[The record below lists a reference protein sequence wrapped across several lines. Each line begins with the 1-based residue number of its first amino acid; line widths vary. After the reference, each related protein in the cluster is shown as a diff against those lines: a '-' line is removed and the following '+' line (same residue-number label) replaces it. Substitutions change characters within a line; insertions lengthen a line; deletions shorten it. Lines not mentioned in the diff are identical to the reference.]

1 MRNSQEVQWE
11 ARQLGT
17 VLAEIENHLPLS
29 PAAGQA
35 FRLKTVGIGA
45 EEWAEDTGCLQ
56 VQCSER
62 HRLCQDKETGD
73 LDEAW
78 TWRWQRR
85 GRPRGQNCHVLSA
98 SFY

>member
-35 FRLKTVGIGA
+35 FRLKTPRVKPVTLHTNQNPSHQGSRPAI
-45 EEWAEDTGCLQ
+45 GCL
-56 VQCSER
+56 
-62 HRLCQDKETGD
+62 
-73 LDEAW
+73 
-78 TWRWQRR
+78 
-85 GRPRGQNCHVLSA
+85 
-98 SFY
+98 F